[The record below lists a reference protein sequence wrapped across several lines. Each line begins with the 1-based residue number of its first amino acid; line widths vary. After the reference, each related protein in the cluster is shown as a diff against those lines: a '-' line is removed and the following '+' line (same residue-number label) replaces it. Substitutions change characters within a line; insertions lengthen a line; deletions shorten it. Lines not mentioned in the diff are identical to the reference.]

1 MIDEAARSR
10 SGRQID
16 ATSNLSLNDPDIL
29 HNDARPRFKFFYN
42 LFYNFYATDKNINT
56 WISAKHKKISEKYPF
71 TYRLRKMTGQVNY
84 LNVNVIRKKFDFERC
99 LGDDF
104 QVKNLKNVI
113 NIVHISA
120 IAQCIV
126 TNFIYFNLNF
136 HEIRQQQYEGFQR
149 LYRYSSF
156 WRFSNCTVPTLFH
169 GLTNIP

>member
-1 MIDEAARSR
+1 
-10 SGRQID
+10 
-16 ATSNLSLNDPDIL
+16 
-29 HNDARPRFKFFYN
+29 
-42 LFYNFYATDKNINT
+42 
-56 WISAKHKKISEKYPF
+56 
-71 TYRLRKMTGQVNY
+71 MTGQVNY

-156 WRFSNCTVPTLFH
+156 
-169 GLTNIP
+169 